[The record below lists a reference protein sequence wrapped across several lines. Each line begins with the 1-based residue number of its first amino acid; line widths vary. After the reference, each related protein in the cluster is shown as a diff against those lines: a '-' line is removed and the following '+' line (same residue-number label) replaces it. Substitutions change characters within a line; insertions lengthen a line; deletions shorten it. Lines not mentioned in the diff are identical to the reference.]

1 MDYLAQYYKNK
12 CKKLQENIDAY
23 EKFLSDYNSDKKY
36 WDISIDSLRKAYE
49 MQRLNNLLNILRHSP
64 ENEYSYKDEEDE
76 YGFKKFDSSFD
87 NLRKIYKKYYNY
99 NNEYY
104 R

>member
-49 MQRLNNLLNILRHSP
+49 MQRLNIPQYSL
-64 ENEYSYKDEEDE
+64 ENEDSYKDEEDE
-76 YGFKKFDSSFD
+76 YGFKKFDSSLD